1 MFLLLTFTA
10 FSKDSFDF
18 KQVNLSLVLKSV
30 VFYIWDHV
38 IKLVVDEHLFGSW
51 LLREVS
57 KEFFLVGIFLFSA
70 QIQENKDQKK
80 NPYLDNFHAAGCYDL
95 RP

>member
-10 FSKDSFDF
+10 SSKDSFDF

-38 IKLVVDEHLFGSW
+38 IKLVVDEHLFGGW

-57 KEFFLVGIFLFSA
+57 KYRVFSA
-70 QIQENKDQKK
+70 R
-80 NPYLDNFHAAGCYDL
+80 NFPVFSSNTGK
-95 RP
+95 